1 MQRNG
6 EALLFSFKI
15 YFMTKPNDP
24 INVIDGMYASD
35 AIQSDNTGLTKRE
48 HFAAMAMQGLLSGR
62 RAGIYEFK
70 RELELKIAE
79 LSVNIAD
86 DLIKA
91 LNRKS

>member
-1 MQRNG
+1 
-6 EALLFSFKI
+6 
-15 YFMTKPNDP
+15 MTKPNDP